1 MDGAFSDEPYE
12 QGRRDA
18 DRAAEAARDEKAPTD
33 VEEAE
38 RDPVLEQAEGERVK
52 YVPL

>member
-1 MDGAFSDEPYE
+1 MDGALSDEPCE

-18 DRAAEAARDEKAPTD
+18 DRAAEAARDEKAPTE
-33 VEEAE
+33 VEATE
-38 RDPVLEQAEGERVK
+38 RDPVLEQAEREPGK

>member
-18 DRAAEAARDEKAPTD
+18 DRVAEASREENAPTE
-33 VEEAE
+33 VEATE
-38 RDPVLEQAEGERVK
+38 RDSVLEQPECEPGE